1 MPAYWIVKSEPS
13 TYAFSDLERDGRTV
27 WDGIRNAQAL
37 IHLRAMRK
45 GDRVLFYHTGDE
57 KAVVGLARV
66 AAAPY
71 PDPKESDPKRTVV
84 DLSAERPLSR
94 AVPLAAIRADPA
106 FATLGLVRHTRL
118 SVMPVT
124 PEQWARLLQLGGA
137 A

>member
-13 TYAFSDLERDGRTV
+13 TYAFADLERDGRTV

-57 KAVVGLARV
+57 KALVGLARV

-71 PDPKESDPKRTVV
+71 ADPKESDPKRTVV
-84 DLSAERPLSR
+84 DLSAERPLAR

-124 PEQWARLLQLGGA
+124 PEQWTRLLQVGGA
-137 A
+137 T